1 MTQNSILGWSYLYSY
16 SKSKCLESYYM
27 NIAKQGL
34 LMNSFFTSQSNYY
47 PLIWMF
53 HSRGL
58 NNKIDRQHE
67 RCLRIAY
74 SDNRSSFEHLLDK
87 DKSVSIHVKN
97 LQTLSLEMLKVE
109 KNLSAPI
116 VRFLKNEIM
125 FTTFKTHLNSF

>member
-1 MTQNSILGWSYLYSY
+1 
-16 SKSKCLESYYM
+16 
-27 NIAKQGL
+27 
-34 LMNSFFTSQSNYY
+34 
-47 PLIWMF
+47 MF

-87 DKSVSIHVKN
+87 DKIHVKN

-116 VRFLKNEIM
+116 VKIFEKRNNVYDMQNPSEFFLV
-125 FTTFKTHLNSF
+125 F